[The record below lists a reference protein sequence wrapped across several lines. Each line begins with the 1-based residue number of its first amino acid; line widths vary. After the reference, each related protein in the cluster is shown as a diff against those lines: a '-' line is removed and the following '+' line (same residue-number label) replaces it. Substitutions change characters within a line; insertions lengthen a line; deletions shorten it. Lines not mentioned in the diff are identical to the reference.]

1 MAVRRAYA
9 GGVSRDKLFRNDG
22 LWKMTDFE
30 SPGKFFSWC
39 LEYANSDHTPF
50 RSNYPQY
57 FERRTGSEY
66 LWKSY
71 DRRLQDIFAFAR
83 PGVRILEVGCGIGAD
98 LHWLALKGADV
109 VGIDVKSEWINAAR
123 SLTEVVTDKLGPV
136 SVDIRRVNVLDVS
149 GEQFDLI
156 YMKDTFHHLEPRIE
170 IVEKISELLR
180 PGGTVVIVEP
190 NAWNPFIQYKMFKIR
205 GFNTI
210 IEKIDRDTG
219 ERFIYGNERLVSGGS
234 LQALFAGFS
243 ISGRVRNFRLLP
255 TVLTRMAPA
264 VALAERLEAAHVDS
278 LLLPC
283 AIHSVFKG
291 KKLV

>member
-1 MAVRRAYA
+1 
-9 GGVSRDKLFRNDG
+9 
-22 LWKMTDFE
+22 MTDFE

-39 LEYANSDHTPF
+39 LECANSERIPF

-57 FERRTGSEY
+57 FERQTGAEY

-71 DRRLQDIFAFAR
+71 DRRLQDLSAFAR

-123 SLTEVVTDKLGPV
+123 SLTEVVIDKLVPV
-136 SVDIRRVNVLDVS
+136 SVDIRRANVLDVS
-149 GEQFDLI
+149 NEQFDLI

-180 PGGTVVIVEP
+180 PGGAVVIVEP

-219 ERFIYGNERLVSGGS
+219 ERFIYGNERLVFGFA
-234 LQALFAGFS
+234 LQNLFARFS
-243 ISGRVRNFRLLP
+243 VSGRVRNFRLLP

-264 VALAERLEAAHVDS
+264 VAIAERLEAAHLDS
-278 LLLPC
+278 FLLPF

-291 KKLV
+291 EKLA